1 VDQLRPG
8 AAFEFFKARFA
19 NASAYTFFLVGNFN
33 LDSIRPL
40 VQRYI
45 GNLPARGAA
54 DRPMDTGIRPPP
66 GVVERVVR
74 KGIEQKSQTALVFTG
89 PAVASR
95 QERFALDALG
105 DILDIR
111 LREELREELGGT
123 YGASVSTTAAR
134 IPRPEYTVVVNFG
147 SAPERVDTLVRAVF
161 AEIDSLKARGP
172 RAVDLAKYK
181 ETAIRTRETDLRRNG
196 WWLQLLLNARKEN
209 EDPAT
214 RFALEPELARLTPIV
229 IQSAARTYLNPDRY
243 VRVTLLPEGR
253 TP

>member
-1 VDQLRPG
+1 MLFR
-8 AAFEFFKARFA
+8 
-19 NASAYTFFLVGNFN
+19 SY
-33 LDSIRPL
+33 S
-40 VQRYI
+40 
-45 GNLPARGAA
+45 ARG
-54 DRPMDTGIRPPP
+54 
-66 GVVERVVR
+66 
-74 KGIEQKSQTALVFTG
+74 
-89 PAVASR
+89 
-95 QERFALDALG
+95 
-105 DILDIR
+105 IR

-123 YGASVSTTAAR
+123 YGASVSTSASR
-134 IPRPEYTVVVNFG
+134 IPRAEYTVYINFG

-196 WWLQLLLNARKEN
+196 WWLQLLLNSRKEN

-214 RFALEPELARLTPIV
+214 RFALDPELARLTASV
-229 IQSAARTYLNPDRY
+229 IQAAARTYLDTSRY